1 MDLSESESRSVQFS
15 CSVVSDSL
23 WTHERKQARPPC
35 PSPTTRVY
43 PNLCP
48 LSWWCHEPSHTL
60 LSPSPPALYLS
71 QHQGLFQWVISSQQ
85 VSKVLQL
92 QLQQQS
98 FQWILKVDSLLDVHL
113 YVFWCHILNIYPI
126 VEMLGHRVHM
136 FSFIDIIRRFPKVI
150 IPNSHRQRMRLPF
163 APILIRL
170 GYC

>member
-1 MDLSESESRSVQFS
+1 MSPALAGEF
-15 CSVVSDSL
+15 CCL
-23 WTHERKQARPPC
+23 WTF
-35 PSPTTRVY
+35 
-43 PNLCP
+43 
-48 LSWWCHEPSHTL
+48 
-60 LSPSPPALYLS
+60 
-71 QHQGLFQWVISSQQ
+71 GLFP
-85 VSKVLQL
+85 LL
-92 QLQQQS
+92 A
-98 FQWILKVDSLLDVHL
+98 LLDVHL